1 MIKLSVKHENWSLKN
16 SFNISR
22 GHKSCVSVVV
32 VELED
37 GKFTGRG
44 ESVPYARYQQ
54 TIEQTLDE
62 IQAIAPDL
70 HNGLTR
76 NELQTRL
83 KPGAAR
89 NAVDCAIWDL
99 EAKRTGQRVWEL
111 AKLPEPLPVAGAY
124 TLSLD
129 TPQNMAAAAK
139 EFQEHSFFKLKL
151 GPAGII
157 QTVEAVREALPN
169 ARLTVDAN
177 ESWDASILHACLP
190 ALAEMNIEFVEQ
202 PLPVGEDKELE
213 QFNGI
218 VPFCADE
225 SFHNIFDLKS
235 LINTYEIFN
244 IKLDKTGGLTAA
256 IELAEEIK
264 KSCKEFMI
272 GSLMSTSLSLAPAMM
287 LARSAMYVDID
298 SSLWLKQDRTA
309 SIKYENNLF
318 YPPAPE
324 LWG

>member
-32 VELED
+32 VELGD

-54 TIEQTLDE
+54 TMEQTLDE

-70 HNGLTR
+70 YNGLTR

-111 AKLPEPLPVAGAY
+111 AKLPEPIPVAGAY

-129 TPQNMAAAAK
+129 TPQNMADSGK
-139 EFQEHSFFKLKL
+139 RVSGTFFFQT
-151 GPAGII
+151 
-157 QTVEAVREALPN
+157 QTW
-169 ARLTVDAN
+169 
-177 ESWDASILHACLP
+177 S
-190 ALAEMNIEFVEQ
+190 
-202 PLPVGEDKELE
+202 
-213 QFNGI
+213 
-218 VPFCADE
+218 
-225 SFHNIFDLKS
+225 
-235 LINTYEIFN
+235 
-244 IKLDKTGGLTAA
+244 
-256 IELAEEIK
+256 
-264 KSCKEFMI
+264 
-272 GSLMSTSLSLAPAMM
+272 
-287 LARSAMYVDID
+287 
-298 SSLWLKQDRTA
+298 DRN
-309 SIKYENNLF
+309 Y
-318 YPPAPE
+318 
-324 LWG
+324 